1 MSYQIIKQPKVYPSL
16 FFVGVET
23 GALYIESPR
32 GMVCIDA
39 NGTGQIVGVIYP
51 SSAGQYRVVEGD
63 SKIVIEVGK

>member
-1 MSYQIIKQPKVYPSL
+1 MSYQIIKQPKVYPSQ

-23 GALYIESPR
+23 GALYIESTR

-39 NGTGQIVGVIYP
+39 NGSEQSVGGTYQ
-51 SSAGQYRVVEGD
+51 SNAGQYRLVEGG